1 MAKDVFIGNGPQM
14 RLARDSLL
22 GLNKE
27 QRECSQSGAPRG
39 QLGCNAQLCHCRILS
54 TAGKYLSDSYSPRSL
69 ASIQDSI
76 LTDRKPSPKNPWQEH
91 NYLQKD
97 NPAEYASLMEILY
110 TLKVR
115 GQAGGVCP
123 SGPIRAFWPMRGPWA
138 LVCPA
143 ATSVSFTMRF

>member
-1 MAKDVFIGNGPQM
+1 MH
-14 RLARDSLL
+14 LARDGLL

-76 LTDRKPSPKNPWQEH
+76 LTDRKTSAKNPWQEH
-91 NYLQKD
+91 NYLQKN
-97 NPAEYASLMEILY
+97 NPAEYASLMETLY

-123 SGPIRAFWPMRGPWA
+123 PAPSGRAGPCVGLGA
-138 LVCPA
+138 G
-143 ATSVSFTMRF
+143 VSCCRFRLIYDAVLGS